1 MTDYR
6 VYKLDSSTT
15 GPPLIVYCEDD
26 DAALI
31 IAKRAM
37 AGEGHTIEI
46 WNGGRRI
53 TTIPSDLDGERPL
66 SGAERTRCRVDSL
79 LLLVAQSRHLIGQRI
94 ESARPQFP
102 VYGTRIAT

>member
-6 VYKLDSSTT
+6 VYELDSSGKTT
-15 GPPLIVYCEDD
+15 GPPLIVYCDD

-31 IAKRAM
+31 IAKRTM

-66 SGAERTRCRVDSL
+66 SGGERTRCRVDSHFCL
-79 LLLVAQSRHLIGQRI
+79 
-94 ESARPQFP
+94 
-102 VYGTRIAT
+102 